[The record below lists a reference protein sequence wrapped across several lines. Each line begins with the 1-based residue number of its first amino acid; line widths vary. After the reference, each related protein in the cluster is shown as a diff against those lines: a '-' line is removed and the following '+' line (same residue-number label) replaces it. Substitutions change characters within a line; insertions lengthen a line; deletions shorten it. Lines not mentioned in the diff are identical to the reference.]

1 MIGVHIGANKE
12 PKSSNNIGNF
22 IKLAIDKFKNKENE
36 KRYSYS
42 FYKSLTQNKNNEFSK
57 RQIEPN
63 QKIGQKIE
71 KMVKNT
77 TTNISDNVSIS
88 YE

>member
-1 MIGVHIGANKE
+1 MIGVHIGANKY
-12 PKSSNNIGNF
+12 NYNIGNF

-36 KRYSYS
+36 KRNSYS
-42 FYKSLTQNKNNEFSK
+42 FYKSLTLNKNNEFSK